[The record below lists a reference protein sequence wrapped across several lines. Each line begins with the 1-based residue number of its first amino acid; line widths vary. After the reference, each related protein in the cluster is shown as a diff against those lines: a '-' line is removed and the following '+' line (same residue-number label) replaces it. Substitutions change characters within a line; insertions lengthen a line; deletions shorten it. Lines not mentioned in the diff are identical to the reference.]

1 MISVLTTDD
10 RELIHQLLEDVGIL
24 ESQFAT
30 QIPKPSA
37 ARAIFAP
44 ILRRWITE
52 GLFYKA
58 QKLILPNRVRFSI
71 TSDVRAIELCNS
83 GSYEHWMGLIVFSN
97 IGIAISQMT
106 SEYLARVDKDRSQL
120 RNTNAHAE
128 LQEAKAFFHQKM
140 FFWKEKF
147 YTREDVIKMQ
157 ANSLG
162 GVHLDFDKPSVEKH
176 IVEIKN
182 YFGFE
187 VKDKHYQSLIGQD
200 IEHGREDSLRR
211 ERIYDATE
219 LIAID
224 TARIFA
230 TGIRSSQ
237 AGFVALLEA

>member
-1 MISVLTTDD
+1 MIPVLTADD
-10 RELIHQLLEDVGIL
+10 RELINQLLEDVGIL
-24 ESQFAT
+24 ESQFVT
-30 QIPKPSA
+30 RTPKPSA

-44 ILRRWITE
+44 ILRRWIAE

-58 QKLILPNRVRFSI
+58 QKLILPDRVRFSV
-71 TSDVRAIELCNS
+71 TSDVQAIELCNS

-106 SEYLARVDKDRSQL
+106 SEYLARVEKDRSQL

-128 LQEAKAFFHQKM
+128 LRDAKAFFRQKM

-147 YTREDVIKMQ
+147 YTRTDVIKMQ
-157 ANSLG
+157 ANALG

-176 IVEIKN
+176 IIEIKN

-187 VKDKHYQSLIGQD
+187 VKDKRYQSLVGQE
-200 IEHGREDSLRR
+200 IERGREDPLRR

-230 TGIRSSQ
+230 TGIRRSQ
-237 AGFVALLEA
+237 AEFVALLEA